1 MRFSDE
7 GRYKRCQERGV
18 ARDVGA
24 RRMIHVAAPTAQVY
38 AGEGGISKVLVRQRG
53 RMQET

>member
-18 ARDVGA
+18 ARDVGV

-38 AGEGGISKVLVRQRG
+38 AGEGGTGKVLVRQRG